1 MMAQE
6 RTYPVQRMCKLL
18 EVAPSGY
25 YAWRRVQRQSA
36 PLETGS
42 SGSSGRRQV
51 ENEQIVAE
59 MRRIAVEMNHRY
71 GSPRMHAELAS
82 RGLVYN
88 RKRVERLMR
97 QHGIRAVHSKRRR
110 RVVTTQSRHNL
121 PVAANVLNQEFT
133 ATLPN
138 RKWVTDI
145 TYVPTREGWL
155 YLAVVLD
162 LFSRKVVG
170 WAMDTQMTVEL
181 PLRALRMALHSR
193 RPQPGLLHHSDRGSQ
208 YASYVYQAVLQS
220 QAIQQ
225 SMSRTANCYDNA
237 VMESFFASLKAELVH
252 HVRFSSI
259 VEARA
264 QIFHYIEAFYN
275 RQRLH
280 SSLGYLS
287 PNAFEANAMTGS

>member
-1 MMAQE
+1 M
-6 RTYPVQRMCKLL
+6 
-18 EVAPSGY
+18 
-25 YAWRRVQRQSA
+25 
-36 PLETGS
+36 
-42 SGSSGRRQV
+42 
-51 ENEQIVAE
+51 
-59 MRRIAVEMNHRY
+59 
-71 GSPRMHAELAS
+71 
-82 RGLVYN
+82 
-88 RKRVERLMR
+88 
-97 QHGIRAVHSKRRR
+97 
-110 RVVTTQSRHNL
+110 
-121 PVAANVLNQEFT
+121 
-133 ATLPN
+133 LPN